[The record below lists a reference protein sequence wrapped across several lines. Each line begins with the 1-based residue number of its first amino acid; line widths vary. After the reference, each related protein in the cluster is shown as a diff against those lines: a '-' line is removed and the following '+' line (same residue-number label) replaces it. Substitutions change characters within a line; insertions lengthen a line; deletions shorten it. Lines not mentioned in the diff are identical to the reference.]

1 METETAPTCPNCG
14 TRAIGPWCPG
24 CGQESFV
31 EQGVF
36 GRTIRR
42 QWQRIRHT
50 LLALVFH
57 PGQLTAEFR
66 DRKRARSI
74 SPWRLTFNVL
84 TVFFLLS
91 FVTDFGVAN
100 FPKEDPSGV
109 LALAMNDAAQRASV
123 DRVTFTE
130 RVDRRFH
137 SIYTL
142 LLTLSIASSA
152 VVARL
157 THLQRRH
164 LWGVHFVF
172 ALHLT
177 AFGFVVNLLYSL
189 AMRLFGVS
197 VTYHGQTS
205 GVGAVLFAFGVAWQ
219 LVYVCLA
226 FRRVY
231 AEGWIGAGAK
241 AVLMVVTGL
250 IVANGLAVLALLL
263 SIEASLH
270 TA

>member
-1 METETAPTCPNCG
+1 METESAPTCPNCG
-14 TRAIGPWCPG
+14 ARAIGAWCPG
-24 CGQESFV
+24 CGQESFA
-31 EQGVF
+31 EHGAF
-36 GRTIRR
+36 ARTFQR
-42 QWQRIRHT
+42 QWRRIRHT

-66 DRKRARSI
+66 DRIRARSI

-84 TVFFLLS
+84 TVFFLFS

-100 FPKEDPSGV
+100 FPKEDPSGK
-109 LALAMNDAAQRASV
+109 LALAMNVAAQRANV
-123 DRVTFTE
+123 DQVTFTE
-130 RVDRRFH
+130 RIDRRFN

-142 LLTLSIASSA
+142 LLILSIASSA

-164 LWGVHFVF
+164 SWGVHFVF

-177 AFGFVVNLLYSL
+177 AFGLVVNLFYYL
-189 AMRLFGVS
+189 AMRLLRVP
-197 VTYHGQTS
+197 VTYSGQTS
-205 GVGAVLFAFGVAWQ
+205 GAGAVLFAFGAVWQ

-231 AEGWIGAGAK
+231 SDGWTGASSK
-241 AVLMVVTGL
+241 AAVMVTTGI
-250 IVANGLAVLALLL
+250 IVANGLAILALLL
-263 SIEASLH
+263 AIEVSLR